1 MKHWVCSLLQNSFRP
16 PHAPCKLFALAYS
29 FPSILFIGLIS
40 TVKHQGLRFFW
51 NRLGLLLIASGL
63 FSIGTVNSSL
73 QGADV
78 KSLTLKLWENGA
90 PGAVGTEAED
100 VPMAMVHL
108 PVASTPTAALV
119 VCPGGGYGGL
129 AMGHE
134 GTEIAKWANEAGMAA
149 IICDYRHRGKGYG
162 HPAPLSDAQRA
173 IRLVRANASE
183 WNIDPN
189 RVGILGFSAGGHLV
203 STVLTKFDLGDA
215 SASDPI
221 ARQSSKPDFGV
232 MAYPVI
238 LFGHP
243 RGHRGSE
250 VNLLG
255 PQATKEELLAFQSD
269 LNVTKETPPT
279 FIFHTQEDTGVPPE
293 NALAFYTAMVKNG
306 VPGELHIYEKGP
318 HGVGLGR
325 NIAGTQDWSNALIR
339 WLAARKVVSQSN
351 P

>member
-1 MKHWVCSLLQNSFRP
+1 MKLDCLSLF
-16 PHAPCKLFALAYS
+16 CK
-29 FPSILFIGLIS
+29 
-40 TVKHQGLRFFW
+40 Q
-51 NRLGLLLIASGL
+51 LGLLYIALGMVMTHG
-63 FSIGTVNSSL
+63 IDSSL
-73 QGADV
+73 RAAEA

-90 PGAVGTEAED
+90 PGATGTEAKD
-100 VPMAMVHL
+100 IPMAIVHL
-108 PVASTPTAALV
+108 PSAKSPTAALV
-119 VCPGGGYGGL
+119 ICPGGGYGGL

-162 HPAPLSDAQRA
+162 HPAPLIDAQRA
-173 IRLVRANASE
+173 IRLVRANAE
-183 WNIDPN
+183 QWNIDPN

-203 STVLTKFDLGDA
+203 STVLTKFDSGDA
-215 SASDPI
+215 NASDPI
-221 ARQSSKPDFGV
+221 AQQSSKPNFGV

-255 PQATKEELLAFQSD
+255 PQATKEELAAFQSD
-269 LNVTKETPPT
+269 LNVTKDTPPA
-279 FIFHTQEDTGVPPE
+279 FLFHTQEDTGVPPE
-293 NALAFYTAMVKNG
+293 NALAFYSAMVKNG

-325 NIAGTQDWSNALIR
+325 NIAGTQDWSNALLR
-339 WLAARKVVSQSN
+339 WLTARKILSQST

>member
-1 MKHWVCSLLQNSFRP
+1 MKQQVLKFH
-16 PHAPCKLFALAYS
+16 
-29 FPSILFIGLIS
+29 
-40 TVKHQGLRFFW
+40 W
-51 NRLGLLLIASGL
+51 NRIKLILVASGL
-63 FSIGTVNSSL
+63 FSIATFGPSL

-78 KSLTLKLWENGA
+78 KSITLKLWESGA
-90 PGAVGTEAED
+90 PGATGQEAKD

-108 PVASTPTAALV
+108 PESSTPTAALV

-162 HPAPLSDAQRA
+162 HPAPLDDAQRA

-203 STVLTKFDLGDA
+203 STVLTQFDLGDA
-215 SASDPI
+215 EASDPI
-221 ARQSSKPDFGV
+221 AKQSSRPDFGV

-255 PQATKEELLAFQSD
+255 PKATKEELAAFQSD

-325 NIAGTQDWSNALIR
+325 NIAATQDWSNALIR
-339 WLAARKVVSQSN
+339 WLQARKIISPSN

>member
-1 MKHWVCSLLQNSFRP
+1 MDLTNDVARISNVNRWLLTSLFMFLLSLSTLLTNSQRM
-16 PHAPCKLFALAYS
+16 
-29 FPSILFIGLIS
+29 
-40 TVKHQGLRFFW
+40 
-51 NRLGLLLIASGL
+51 LGAE
-63 FSIGTVNSSL
+63 VR
-73 QGADV
+73 
-78 KSLTLKLWENGA
+78 SLTVKLWEDGA
-90 PGAVGTEAED
+90 PGALGNDPKD
-100 VPMAMVHL
+100 VPMAIVHL
-108 PVASTPTAALV
+108 PPSSKPTAALV
-119 VCPGGGYGGL
+119 ICPGGGYGGL

-134 GTEIAKWANEAGMAA
+134 GTEIAKWANDQGMAA

-162 HPAPLSDAQRA
+162 HPAPLQDAQRA
-173 IRLVRANASE
+173 IRIVRANATD

-203 STVLTKFDLGDA
+203 STVLTRFDLGDA
-215 SASDPI
+215 NSDDHI
-221 ARQSSKPDFGV
+221 AKQSSRPDFGV

-255 PQATKEELLAFQSD
+255 ADASKEELVPFQSD

-279 FIFHTQEDTGVPPE
+279 FLFHTQEDTAVPPE

-306 VPGELHIYEKGP
+306 VPGELHIYEKGR

-325 NIAGTQDWSNALIR
+325 DIAGTRDWSDALAR
-339 WLAARKVVSQSN
+339 WLLARNVISPKD
-351 P
+351 